1 MVEKVGVYC
10 RLSDEDRFK
19 ENKNDDS
26 NSIVNQRS
34 MCVKYAVSQGWDVVD
49 IYSDDDFSGAG
60 TYRPDFERMIKD
72 CESGK
77 INLVLCKTQSRF
89 SRDIEVIERYL
100 HNKFIEWGV
109 RFVSIVDNA
118 DTSIESNKKS
128 RQINGLMNEWYLDD
142 LSQNIKKS
150 LKNKRED
157 GLFMGSFAPFGYMR
171 DSNDKHKLVIDPVA
185 AKVVK
190 DIYEMYENGLG
201 YYKICE
207 QLNDLKVPTPAQ
219 YKRQN
224 GSNFVCSTC
233 DYDKVVWNVDT
244 IAQILRNEIYIGN
257 LVQGKITSL
266 GYKVHKFK
274 KVPKK
279 EWCRIENAHEP
290 IISKETWIKV
300 HKRLNSHEC
309 PTKTGEIHFLSKKV
323 YCLECSKVFMRNVY
337 KVKGEENG
345 RRAYLQCKGAKRLH
359 TCQNNKSIRLDELEE
374 ILLTS
379 INDLLKNYYDNQTV
393 EKEYN
398 IRKSKNTNVEQ
409 VQILEKE
416 KKNLDKKIEENK
428 SYYRKL
434 YEDKAKEL
442 ITEDMFKMLST
453 DYIKEIETMMA
464 RISAIQTEIEL
475 LQTQEETKQQA
486 KDILKKYKRIKK
498 LNKVIVDEFVDKIYI
513 GSYDKETKQRDIE
526 IEWNFEF

>member
-1 MVEKVGVYC
+1 MLERVGVYC

-34 MCVKYAVSQGWDVVD
+34 MCVKYAVNQGWDVVD

-60 TYRPDFERMIKD
+60 IYRPEFERMIKD

-89 SRDIEVIERYL
+89 SRDMEVIERYL

-109 RFVSIVDNA
+109 RFISIVDNA

-157 GLFMGSFAPFGYMR
+157 GLFMGSFAPFGYKKS
-171 DSNDKHKLVIDPVA
+171 DENKHKLIIDLVP

-190 DIYEMYENGLG
+190 DIFQMYEKGLG

-207 QLNDLKVPTPAQ
+207 KLNNANVLTPAQ
-219 YKRQN
+219 YKKQT
-224 GSNFVCSTC
+224 GSNFVCGSC
-233 DYDKVVWNVDT
+233 DYDKVIWNVDT
-244 IAQILRNEIYIGN
+244 IAKILRNEVYIGN
-257 LVQGKITSL
+257 LIQGKKTSL

-274 KVPKK
+274 SVPKK

-290 IISKETWIKV
+290 IISKEVWDKV
-300 HKRLNSHEC
+300 QKRLNSHEV
-309 PTKTGEIHFLSKKV
+309 PIQTGEIHYLSKRV
-323 YCLECSKVFMRNVY
+323 YCLECDKVFVRNVY
-337 KVKGEENG
+337 RVKQSENG
-345 RRAYLQCKGAKRLH
+345 KRAYLQCKGAKKFH
-359 TCQNNKSIRLDELEE
+359 TCQNNKAIKLDELEE
-374 ILLTS
+374 ILLNS
-379 INDLLKNYYDNQTV
+379 INNLLTNYYDNQKI
-393 EKEYN
+393 KEQYN
-398 IRKSKNTNVEQ
+398 TRKSKNLNDEQ
-409 VQILEKE
+409 FQILEKE
-416 KKNLDKKIEENK
+416 KKILDKKIEENK
-428 SYYRKL
+428 VYYRKL
-434 YEDKAKEL
+434 YEDKVKE
-442 ITEDMFKMLST
+442 IVSDEMFQRLSS

-464 RISAIQTEIEL
+464 RISTIEEEIDKVKIQ
-475 LQTQEETKQQA
+475 QENKQQVE
-486 KDILKKYKRIKK
+486 DILKKYKHVKE
-498 LNKVIVDEFVDKIYI
+498 LNKIIVDEFVDKIYI
-513 GSYDKETKQRDIE
+513 GVYDKETKQRDIE
-526 IEWNFEF
+526 IEWNF